1 MVIFSSWKFTC
12 LETDTSVNEQVDSLR
27 TIYSGVDEFKSTFAK
42 EFVKCTIK
50 VEWKSANSYPVYSD
64 LPVTQT
70 RFDFP

>member
-1 MVIFSSWKFTC
+1 M
-12 LETDTSVNEQVDSLR
+12 DSLG

-42 EFVKCTIK
+42 GFVKCTIK
-50 VEWKSANSYPVYSD
+50 MEWKSANSYPVYSD